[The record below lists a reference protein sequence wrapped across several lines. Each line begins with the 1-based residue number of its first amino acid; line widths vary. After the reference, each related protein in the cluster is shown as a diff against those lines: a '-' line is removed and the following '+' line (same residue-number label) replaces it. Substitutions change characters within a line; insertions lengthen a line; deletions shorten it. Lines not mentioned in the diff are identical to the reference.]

1 MGELRGRRTGVQLD
15 FEPPPELLFFLAGM
29 YCCRR
34 YSALVRL
41 VTLGTAKPV
50 DTVMMLARARARP
63 TLECC

>member
-34 YSALVRL
+34 YSALV
-41 VTLGTAKPV
+41 TLGTAKPV
-50 DTVMMLARARARP
+50 DTVQMLARARARP
-63 TLECC
+63 TLERC